1 MEASVRTWV
10 VGAAAAFHTAL
21 ALAANGDILERTA
34 MAIAPEAAFAAER
47 IVYESDGL
55 RIAGFLAYPKTAPS
69 GAVRLPCVLWNRG
82 GNRDFGAITADF
94 FLARAKRITD
104 WGYVLFASNYRGVP
118 GSEGKDEFGGA
129 DVGDVISALRVFDQ
143 LSFAD
148 RDRIGMWGHSRG
160 GMMTY
165 LALTRTDRVRA
176 AIVGAGIAD
185 VDRMIKLRPEMES
198 DVAAQ
203 LVPDWTAQ
211 RAKAIADR
219 SAVRFVEH
227 LPSNVPVLLIH
238 GTADRRVDPRDSMDM
253 AQALFA
259 ARRPF
264 RLLMVEGADHTI
276 TERFDDYNLAARDW
290 LDRFVRDRA
299 PLPNLIPH
307 GR

>member
-1 MEASVRTWV
+1 
-10 VGAAAAFHTAL
+10 
-21 ALAANGDILERTA
+21 
-34 MAIAPEAAFAAER
+34 
-47 IVYESDGL
+47 
-55 RIAGFLAYPKTAPS
+55 
-69 GAVRLPCVLWNRG
+69 
-82 GNRDFGAITADF
+82 
-94 FLARAKRITD
+94 
-104 WGYVLFASNYRGVP
+104 
-118 GSEGKDEFGGA
+118 
-129 DVGDVISALRVFDQ
+129 
-143 LSFAD
+143 
-148 RDRIGMWGHSRG
+148 
-160 GMMTY
+160 MMTY

-238 GTADRRVDPRDSMDM
+238 GTSDRRVDPRDSMDM